1 MELKPVKLAD
11 APHAGLVRPFET
23 SETAQWRRR
32 AEILTA
38 LNNIHNLA
46 DEARLRLDWRDKR
59 SETPDE
65 DLKVAE
71 EALAELR
78 KEMGILWPGESDD
91 RKETL

>member
-1 MELKPVKLAD
+1 MSTQNNTAANVRCT
-11 APHAGLVRPFET
+11 GLVRPFEA

-38 LNNIHNLA
+38 LNNIHDLA

-65 DLKVAE
+65 DLKVAA
-71 EALAELR
+71 EALAQLR
-78 KEMGILWPGESDD
+78 KEMDVLWPN
-91 RKETL
+91 KELAKE